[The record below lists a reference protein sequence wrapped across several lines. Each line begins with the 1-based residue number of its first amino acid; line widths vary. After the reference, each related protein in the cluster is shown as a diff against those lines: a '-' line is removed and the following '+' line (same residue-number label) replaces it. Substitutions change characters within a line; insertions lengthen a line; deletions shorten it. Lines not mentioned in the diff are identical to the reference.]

1 MNHMITILSETNSIA
16 NRFLYEMRSG
26 TIQQDPM
33 RFRLNVERI
42 GELFAY
48 EISKTLQYEKKFVE
62 TPLGSTEEYLP
73 VDDLVIGSILRA
85 GIPLHQGL
93 LRIFDQAK
101 SAFFSAYRK
110 HHKDG
115 SFEIK
120 LDYQTCPEMDDSTFI
135 LADPMLATGA
145 STGKVLKSVLACGK
159 PAKIHFVTIVAS
171 TYGID
176 YIHRHF
182 PEIDIWA
189 LAVDE
194 ELTAKS
200 YIVPGL
206 GDAGDLM
213 FGPKIND

>member
-1 MNHMITILSETNSIA
+1 MITNLSETNSIA
-16 NRFLYEMRSG
+16 NQYLYEMRSKE
-26 TIQQDPM
+26 IQQDAM

-48 EISKTLQYEKKFVE
+48 EISKTLNYEKQSVE
-62 TPLGSTEEYLP
+62 TSLGSADEFLP
-73 VDDLVIGSILRA
+73 SDNLVIGSILRA

-93 LRIFDQAK
+93 LRIFDRANN
-101 SAFFSAYRK
+101 AFFSAYRK

-120 LDYQTCPEMDDSTFI
+120 LDYKTCPNLDGSTFI
-135 LADPMLATGA
+135 LGDPMLATGA
-145 STGKVLKSVLACGK
+145 STHKVLKALLECGN
-159 PAKIHFVTIVAS
+159 PAKIHFVTIIAS
-171 TYGID
+171 KYGIEF
-176 YIHRHF
+176 IQRHF
-182 PEIDIWA
+182 PDIHIWV
-189 LAVDE
+189 LAIDE

>member
-1 MNHMITILSETNSIA
+1 
-16 NRFLYEMRSG
+16 
-26 TIQQDPM
+26 M
-33 RFRLNVERI
+33 RFRKNAERI
-42 GELFAY
+42 GAIFAY
-48 EISKTLQYEKKFVE
+48 EISKTLDFTEVKVE
-62 TPLGSTEEYLP
+62 TPLGTSAEMLP
-73 VDDLVIGSILRA
+73 DQRVVIGSILRA

-93 LRIFDQAK
+93 LDVFDSAEN
-101 SAFFSAYRK
+101 AFFSAYRK

-120 LDYQTCPEMDDSTFI
+120 MEYKTCPVLDECIFI

-145 STGKVLKSVLACGK
+145 SISKVLKALKNCGK
-159 PAKIHFVTIVAS
+159 PAKVHFVTIVAS
-171 TYGID
+171 NYGLN

-182 PEIDIWA
+182 PEVDIWT

-213 FGPKIND
+213 FGPKVQD

>member
-1 MNHMITILSETNSIA
+1 MIRILSETNSIA
-16 NRFLYEMRSG
+16 NRFLYELRSSQ
-26 TIQQDPM
+26 IQQDSM

-42 GELFAY
+42 GEIFAY
-48 EISKTLQYEKKFVE
+48 EISKTLEYEKQEVE
-62 TPLGSTEEYLP
+62 TPLGTAHELLP
-73 VDDLVIGSILRA
+73 SERLVIGSILRA
-85 GIPLHQGL
+85 GIPIHQGL
-93 LRIFDQAK
+93 LRIFDQAGN
-101 SAFFSAYRK
+101 AFFSAYRK

-120 LDYQTCPEMDDSTFI
+120 MDYMTCPKLDGSVLI

-145 STGKVLKSVLACGK
+145 STAKVLKSIEECGK
-159 PAKIHFVTIVAS
+159 PKKTHFVSIIS
-171 TYGID
+171 SKYGLE
-176 YIHRHF
+176 YINRHF
-182 PEIDIWA
+182 PDIEIWT

-213 FGPKIND
+213 FGPKVQE